1 MQILEAGAI
10 TEVYPVEEG
19 ALTALG
25 GVELTYRAEIP
36 TTPPFSTSTLI
47 SELWGKNA
55 PDMNRIFYC
64 ESRNRQWDDKGKIMS
79 SHTADVGYAQI
90 HVPIWGEKAKELGY
104 NIYETEG
111 NLRMAR
117 YIWEQQGRSAWVC
130 SKLI

>member
-25 GVELTYRAEIP
+25 GVELTYRAEIA
-36 TTPPFSTSTLI
+36 PFSTSTLI
-47 SELWGKNA
+47 SELWGKEANIA
-55 PDMNRIFYC
+55 NRIFYC
-64 ESRNRQWDDKGKIMS
+64 ESRHRQWDDKGKIVS

-104 NIYETEG
+104 DIFSTEG
-111 NLRMAR
+111 NLRMAH
-117 YIWEQQGRSAWVC
+117 YIWEQSGRSAWVC
-130 SKLI
+130 SNLI